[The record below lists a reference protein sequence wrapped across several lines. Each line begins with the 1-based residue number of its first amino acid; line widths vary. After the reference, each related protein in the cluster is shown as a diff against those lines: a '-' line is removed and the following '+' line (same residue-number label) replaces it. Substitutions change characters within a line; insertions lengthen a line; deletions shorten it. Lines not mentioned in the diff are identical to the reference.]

1 MDDYRTSEDRVFWSL
16 DGNVA
21 YGDFI
26 MGFAFAVCLD
36 VAKVTGMTLL
46 GVGQTVLVTFG
57 VMSQQNAQNVDLR
70 QLSTPFGCSIDCET
84 A

>member
-1 MDDYRTSEDRVFWSL
+1 VDDYCTFEDRVLLSL

-21 YGDFI
+21 HGDFI
-26 MGFAFAVCLD
+26 MGFALAVCLD
-36 VAKVTGMTLL
+36 VAQATGMTLL